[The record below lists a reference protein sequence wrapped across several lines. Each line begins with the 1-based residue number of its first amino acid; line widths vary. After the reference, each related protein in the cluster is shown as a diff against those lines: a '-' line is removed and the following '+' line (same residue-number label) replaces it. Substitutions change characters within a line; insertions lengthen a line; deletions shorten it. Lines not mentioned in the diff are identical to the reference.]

1 MTIFL
6 DVFPLFEPKDSIF
19 FTTSMPSLTW
29 PNTTCL
35 PSSLQGRLSQ
45 VRRHAAPWPPSTEFT
60 KGTNSYGEPQ
70 TQSLIKLC
78 ELPRRTP
85 ADAGLPGRVLSPL
98 TWRLDLNLGDL
109 TYEK

>member
-1 MTIFL
+1 MAEHNMFTIQPARK
-6 DVFPLFEPKDSIF
+6 VEPSEK
-19 FTTSMPSLTW
+19 TT
-29 PNTTCL
+29 
-35 PSSLQGRLSQ
+35 
-45 VRRHAAPWPPSTEFT
+45 APWPPSTEFT